1 MRQPNPAASFGV
13 SERVYA
19 MDAKGSAVVAATA
32 DKQMHVFD
40 MNCKFFSLSP
50 SSFMIAFL
58 ILS

>member
-40 MNCKFFSLSP
+40 MNCKFFFSP
-50 SSFMIAFL
+50 RFLLFSFMIT
-58 ILS
+58 